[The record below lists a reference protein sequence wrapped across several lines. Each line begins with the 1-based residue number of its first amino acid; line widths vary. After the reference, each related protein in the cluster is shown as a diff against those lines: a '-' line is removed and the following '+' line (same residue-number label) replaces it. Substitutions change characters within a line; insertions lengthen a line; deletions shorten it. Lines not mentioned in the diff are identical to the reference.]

1 MKKIIKSLIVFICG
15 IVFGYYICNLDIK
28 NIFRATYKAFQV
40 GVYTNL
46 DAANTYALKYDN
58 SVVIKDDELYR
69 VYVAILKNKDNIN
82 NMSNYL
88 NKKGINYYLKEVSID
103 NKNLKKEIN
112 DYESIMDTNN
122 ELVFL
127 EVNKMIIDKYKES
140 LWS

>member
-28 NIFRATYKAFQV
+28 NIFRTTYKAFQV

-140 LWS
+140 L